1 MLFGRTKK
9 NTDAITNS
17 DDAEHQ
23 EKMEKELAHFA
34 PVIDYL
40 KEVNIPYTLV
50 SAEKLDSLI
59 RQETSI
65 EIAAKVLQDNRGM
78 VMVLLP
84 AQYLLDYTL
93 LVGALQR
100 ELVPL
105 STQDANAPYPLPD
118 YYQLEAIIDDSLK
131 QFSDYYFKIEGTAQY
146 LCLKSDAFF
155 SIHQKYP
162 VAKFTDSLENIK
174 NQSNATEEHE
184 PDLLSALKMKGR
196 LEETFELPA
205 IPTMAD
211 AILKLRVDPKAEA
224 KHLAAIVEKDP
235 SLAAQVISWAQSPY
249 YGFAGTVTSVEMAIV
264 KVLGFDLVMNLA
276 LGIAV
281 GKSMKVP
288 QEGPLGLKNY
298 WLSSIYTGALV
309 EKLVYTMPAN
319 KRPIRGLAY
328 LAGLLCNFGHLLLGV
343 VFPPQFYTLNKLIAF
358 NPHIHPSLIEKYLL
372 GVDHEQIGSW
382 LMRAW
387 KMPQEVNAA
396 VLKHHVEDFQGEFSV
411 YSNLVYLANRLLKRH
426 NLGDA
431 ENSDLSPQLLES
443 LALTETQ
450 ILCALEEVTSKGE
463 EWDNLAK
470 QICN

>member
-9 NTDAITNS
+9 NTDAITSS
-17 DDAEHQ
+17 DAATDQ
-23 EKMEKELAHFA
+23 EKIEKELAHFA

-40 KEVNIPYTLV
+40 NEVNMPYTLIT
-50 SAEKLDSLI
+50 AQALDTLI
-59 RQETSI
+59 QRETGI

-78 VMVLLP
+78 VMAVLP
-84 AQYLLDYTL
+84 AEYLLDYTL

-105 STQDANAPYPLPD
+105 SPQDANAPYPLPD

-131 QFSDYYFKIEGTAQY
+131 QFSAYYFKIEGTEQY
-146 LCLKSDAFF
+146 LYLKSDAFF
-155 SIHQKYP
+155 SAHEKYP
-162 VAKFTDSLENIK
+162 IGKFTDSLEKIK
-174 NQSNATEEHE
+174 NLCHATEEQE
-184 PDLLSALKMKGR
+184 PDLFSALKMKGR

-382 LMRAW
+382 LMKAW

-396 VLKHHVEDFQGEFSV
+396 VLKHHVEDFHSEFCV

-431 ENSDLSPQLLES
+431 ESSDISPQLLES
-443 LALTETQ
+443 LALSETQ

-463 EWDNLAK
+463 EWDSLAK
-470 QICN
+470 QICQ

>member
-1 MLFGRTKK
+1 MLFGRKK
-9 NTDAITNS
+9 KITDEELKDKVVVQNEAPE
-17 DDAEHQ
+17 DLEH
-23 EKMEKELAHFA
+23 FS
-34 PVIDYL
+34 PIFDYL
-40 KEVNIPYTLV
+40 KEVKIAYTLISNEHLPTMLEDAQCV
-50 SAEKLDSLI
+50 
-59 RQETSI
+59 
-65 EIAAKVLQDNRGM
+65 EISAKVLQDNRGM
-78 VMVLLP
+78 LMVLMP
-84 AQYLLDYTL
+84 AKYLLDYTL

-105 STQDANAPYPLPD
+105 SPQDANAPYPLPD
-118 YYQLEAIIDDSLK
+118 YYQLEASIDESLK
-131 QFSDYYFKIEGTAQY
+131 QFSSYYFKIEGSNQY
-146 LCLKSDAFF
+146 LCLKAEDFF
-155 SIHQKYP
+155 RSHDKYP
-162 VAKFTDSLENIK
+162 LAKFTDSLASIIFN
-174 NQSNATEEHE
+174 SASEEE
-184 PDLLSALKMKGR
+184 PDLFSALKMKGR

-211 AILKLRVDPKAEA
+211 AILRLRVDPKAEA

-288 QEGPLGLKNY
+288 LEGPLGLKNY

-309 EKLVYTMPAN
+309 EKLVYTMPAS

-372 GVDHEQIGSW
+372 GVDHEQIGAW
-382 LMRAW
+382 LMKAW
-387 KMPQEVNAA
+387 KMPEEVNAA
-396 VLKHHVEDFQGEFSV
+396 VLKHHEEDFNGEFSV

-426 NLGDA
+426 HLGDA
-431 ENSDLSPQLLES
+431 ESSEISAKLLES
-443 LALTETQ
+443 LDLTETQ

-463 EWDNLAK
+463 EWDSLAK
-470 QICN
+470 QICK

>member
-50 SAEKLDSLI
+50 SAEKLDSLL

-443 LALTETQ
+443 LTLTETQ

>member
-1 MLFGRTKK
+1 MFFGRTTKK
-9 NTDAITNS
+9 TDEQINNEATLPETQS
-17 DDAEHQ
+17 E
-23 EKMEKELAHFA
+23 ELADFG

-40 KEVNIPYTLV
+40 KEVKVAYTLV
-50 SAEKLDSLI
+50 QKEKLLAYIEKEQSL
-59 RQETSI
+59 

-78 VMVLLP
+78 LMVLLP

-93 LVGALQR
+93 LVGAVQR
-100 ELVPL
+100 ELIPL
-105 STQDANAPYPLPD
+105 SPQDANAPYPLPD
-118 YYQLEAIIDDSLK
+118 YYQLEAVIDESLK
-131 QFSDYYFKIEGTAQY
+131 NFSSYYFKIEGTDQY
-146 LCLKSDAFF
+146 LFLKADAFF
-155 SIHQKYP
+155 IAHEKYP
-162 VAKFTDSLENIK
+162 LAKFTDSLESIK
-174 NQSNATEEHE
+174 NKSETETQE
-184 PDLLSALKMKGR
+184 PDLFSALKMKGR

-211 AILKLRVDPKAEA
+211 AILRLRVDPKAEA

-235 SLAAQVISWAQSPY
+235 SLAAQVMSWAQSPY

-288 QEGPLGLKNY
+288 QDGPLGLKNY

-309 EKLVYTMPAN
+309 EKLVYSMPAN

-358 NPHIHPSLIEKYLL
+358 NPQIHPSLIEKYLL

-382 LMRAW
+382 LMKAW

-396 VLKHHVEDFQGEFSV
+396 VLNHHQEDFNGEFCV
-411 YSNLVYLANRLLKRH
+411 YSNLVYLANRMLKRH

-431 ENSDLSPQLLES
+431 ENAEISPQLLES
-443 LALTETQ
+443 LGLTETQ
-450 ILCALEEVTSKGE
+450 ILCILEEVTSKGE
-463 EWDNLAK
+463 EWDSLAK
-470 QICN
+470 QICR

>member
-9 NTDAITNS
+9 NTDVTTS
-17 DDAEHQ
+17 SDAEHQ
-23 EKMEKELAHFA
+23 ENTLKELAHFT
-34 PVIDYL
+34 PVMDYL
-40 KEVNIPYTLV
+40 KEVNMPYTLISV
-50 SAEKLDSLI
+50 SALESFLK
-59 RQETSI
+59 QEACI

-78 VMVLLP
+78 VMALLP
-84 AQYLLDYTL
+84 AEYLLDYTL

-105 STQDANAPYPLPD
+105 SPQDANAPYPLPD
-118 YYQLEAIIDDSLK
+118 YYQLEAIIDESLK
-131 QFSDYYFKIEGTAQY
+131 QFSTYYFKIEGTEQY
-146 LCLKSDAFF
+146 LCLKSEAFF
-155 SIHQKYP
+155 STHQKYP
-162 VAKFTDSLENIK
+162 IAKFTDSLESIK
-174 NQSNATEEHE
+174 NLPNTPDGQE
-184 PDLLSALKMKGR
+184 PDLFSALKMKGR

-382 LMRAW
+382 LMNAW

-396 VLKHHVEDFQGEFSV
+396 VLKHHEEDFEGEFSV

-431 ENSDLSPQLLES
+431 ETSDISPQLLES
-443 LALTETQ
+443 LALSETQ

-470 QICN
+470 QICS

>member
-9 NTDAITNS
+9 NTDAIPNS
-17 DDAEHQ
+17 DATGPEDAA
-23 EKMEKELAHFA
+23 KELTHFA
-34 PVIDYL
+34 PVMDYL
-40 KEVNIPYTLV
+40 KEVNMPYTLV
-50 SAEKLDSLI
+50 SEEELASFIK
-59 RQETSI
+59 QENCI
-65 EIAAKVLQDNRGM
+65 EMAAKVLQDNRGM
-78 VMVLLP
+78 VMALLP
-84 AQYLLDYTL
+84 AKYLLDYTL

-105 STQDANAPYPLPD
+105 SPQDANAPYPLPD
-118 YYQLEAIIDDSLK
+118 YYQLEAIIDENLK
-131 QFSDYYFKIEGTAQY
+131 QFSVYYFKIEGTEQY

-155 SIHQKYP
+155 STHQKYP
-162 VAKFTDSLENIK
+162 TGKFTDSLENIK
-174 NQSNATEEHE
+174 NPSHSTEEHE
-184 PDLLSALKMKGR
+184 PDLFSALKMKGR

-309 EKLVYTMPAN
+309 EKLVYTMPAS

-358 NPHIHPSLIEKYLL
+358 NPHIHPSLIETYLL

-396 VLKHHVEDFQGEFSV
+396 VLKHHEEDFQGEFSV

-431 ENSDLSPQLLES
+431 ENSDISPQLLES
-443 LALTETQ
+443 LALSETQ

-470 QICN
+470 QICQ

>member
-9 NTDAITNS
+9 NTDPITNS

-50 SAEKLDSLI
+50 SSETLDSLL

-431 ENSDLSPQLLES
+431 ENSDISPQLLES

-470 QICN
+470 QICQ

>member
-1 MLFGRTKK
+1 MLFGRKK
-9 NTDAITNS
+9 NNTEEEPKDSAVILDES
-17 DDAEHQ
+17 SE
-23 EKMEKELAHFA
+23 ELSHFA
-34 PVIDYL
+34 PVFDYL
-40 KEVNIPYTLV
+40 KEVNIAY
-50 SAEKLDSLI
+50 SLI
-59 RQETSI
+59 PSENLSPFLENEEAL

-78 VMVLLP
+78 LMVLMP

-105 STQDANAPYPLPD
+105 SPQDANAPYPLPD
-118 YYQLEAIIDDSLK
+118 YYQLEAVIEESLK
-131 QFSDYYFKIEGTAQY
+131 NFTSYYFKIEGTNQY
-146 LCLKSDAFF
+146 LCLKAEAFF
-155 SIHQKYP
+155 KSHDKYP
-162 VAKFTDSLENIK
+162 LAKFTDSLESIK
-174 NQSNATEEHE
+174 NQSETEQQE
-184 PDLLSALKMKGR
+184 PDLFSALKMKGR

-211 AILKLRVDPKAEA
+211 AILRLRVDPKAEA

-288 QEGPLGLKNY
+288 LEGPLGLKNY

-372 GVDHEQIGSW
+372 GVDHEQIGTW
-382 LMRAW
+382 LMKAW

-396 VLKHHVEDFQGEFSV
+396 VLKHHQEDFEGEFCV

-426 NLGDA
+426 HLGDA
-431 ENSDLSPQLLES
+431 ESSEISPKLLES
-443 LALTETQ
+443 LELTETQ

-463 EWDNLAK
+463 EWDSLAK
-470 QICN
+470 QICK